1 MSEEI
6 QRAYQRYRLQAPI
19 QYSVINGGGEPHLH
33 ESRTLNYSAGGFC
46 YETTQQLSPEDEVC
60 IIMRNYTPG
69 QAGPESY
76 RSYLTRIRWI
86 HPLARERDNRF
97 AAGARIVARSHEII
111 DAFSEEPRHNCDL
124 CGALT
129 PVCLLECT
137 EKKAQ
142 LCGHC
147 CAHFQSLPA
156 GKVRQSLERYL
167 TGNVV

>member
-1 MSEEI
+1 MSEVI
-6 QRAYQRYRLQAPI
+6 QRAYQRYRHKAPI
-19 QYSVINGGGEPHLH
+19 QYSVFNGDDESHLR

-46 YETTQQLSPEDEVC
+46 YETDQQLRPEDEVC

-86 HPLARERDNRF
+86 HRLARKHASCF
-97 AAGARIVARSHEII
+97 AAGATIVARSHEII
-111 DAFSEEPRHNCDL
+111 DACCEEPRHNCDL

-129 PVCLLECT
+129 PCHLLECT

-142 LCGHC
+142 LCEYC
-147 CAHFQSLPA
+147 RVHFQSLPQ
-156 GKVRQSLERYL
+156 GKVRQCLERYL